1 MSFLAVEAR
10 REFAGECLGT
20 FLLVF
25 FGCGVVAAS
34 VLTGAP
40 GDLFGVAAVWGVGVA
55 IAILVAA
62 PLSGAHLNPA
72 VTLALAVWQ
81 KLPARKIPRYLVA
94 QLTGAFLAAALLYG
108 LFGDALTRFESA
120 HALVRGAPGS
130 EASARIF
137 GEYFSAAIS
146 HGRAFAVEVAGTA
159 VLMLVILGLT
169 DTRRREAPPAWSPW
183 AIGLTVTVLITLF
196 GPLTMACFNP
206 ARDLG
211 PRLLSALAG
220 WGALPFRV
228 NGAGWFTVYI
238 LAPILGAQIGACIHK
253 FLPAPAVTQSRPLTE
268 KMQQG

>member
-1 MSFLAVEAR
+1 MNRIFSEAR
-10 REFAGECLGT
+10 REFTGECLGT

-40 GDLFGVAAVWGVGVA
+40 GDLFGIAAVWGFGVA
-55 IAILVAA
+55 IAILLAG

-72 VTLALAVWQ
+72 VTLALAGWQ
-81 KLPARKIPRYLVA
+81 KFPARKIPRYLIA
-94 QLTGAFLAAALLYG
+94 QLVGAFVAAAVLYA
-108 LFGDALTRFESA
+108 LFADALAHFEAA
-120 HALVRGAPGS
+120 HGLLRGTPGS

-137 GEYFSAAIS
+137 GEYFSPAIS

-159 VLMLVILGLT
+159 TLMLVILGLT
-169 DTRRREAPPAWSPW
+169 DPRRRDSRPEWTPW
-183 AIGLTVTVLITLF
+183 AIGLTVTLLICLF

-220 WGALPFRV
+220 WGARPFRA

-253 FLPAPAVTQSRPLTE
+253 LFLSPAYASTE
-268 KMQQG
+268 QKSE